1 MKLALDTSVLVAV
14 LVEAHPFHDRTL
26 PWSEAMVSGAAH
38 AQCSWHAL
46 AEAWSVLTRIP
57 LDPPISSTL
66 AEVALTR
73 LRDSVQPIE
82 LTAEHYEIAMRR
94 CADRGLRSGAMFDAL
109 HLVSAEAGQAD
120 AFVTF
125 NPADFERLRVP
136 GSPAIVVPPDPP
148 RLMGLPS

>member
-1 MKLALDTSVLVAV
+1 
-14 LVEAHPFHDRTL
+14 
-26 PWSEAMVSGAAH
+26 
-38 AQCSWHAL
+38 
-46 AEAWSVLTRIP
+46 
-57 LDPPISSTL
+57 
-66 AEVALTR
+66 
-73 LRDSVQPIE
+73 
-82 LTAEHYEIAMRR
+82 
-94 CADRGLRSGAMFDAL
+94 MFDAL